1 MIEHKNVHEAINAV
15 MQEVGYVKKT
25 SSKELRYT
33 FASETAFIEAVRP
46 AMVEHGLYLYPVTMN
61 HVWREQYSTKSGSMM
76 VNTLESVKYRMQ
88 HTPSDTFI
96 EIDVLGE
103 GADVGDKS
111 ANKAMTGSYKYALR
125 QVFMIETGDDPDK
138 YASEER
144 VTTTGSSMPK
154 KGDFKKSANTPKEAE
169 KVVGEMAKAA
179 KEVSGA
185 EKLSASD
192 LRKVQNFDAIKDGL
206 KEHNLTA
213 DNAII
218 SQAIGEVTEKS
229 GEASIYQVVA
239 VIVEHGDK

>member
-1 MIEHKNVHEAINAV
+1 MTDHKNVHEAINAV

-25 SSKELRYT
+25 SSKELKYT

-61 HVWREQYSTKSGSMM
+61 HVWREQYQTRSGSTM

-169 KVVGEMAKAA
+169 KVAGEMTKAA
-179 KEVSGA
+179 EEVAKLYTKHEFLKNTKLVQEVAKELKMEV
-185 EKLSASD
+185 
-192 LRKVQNFDAIKDGL
+192 KDF
-206 KEHNLTA
+206 
-213 DNAII
+213 II
-218 SQAIGEVTEKS
+218 SIGNLGLEEQFTVGDVIKKS
-229 GEASIYQVVA
+229 TGET
-239 VIVEHGDK
+239 G